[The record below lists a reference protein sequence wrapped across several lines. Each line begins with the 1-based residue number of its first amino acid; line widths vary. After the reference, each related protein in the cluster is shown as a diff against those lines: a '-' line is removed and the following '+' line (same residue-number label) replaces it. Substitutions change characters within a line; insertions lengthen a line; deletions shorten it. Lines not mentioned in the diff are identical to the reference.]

1 MNETNNLN
9 KVIYD
14 TASEME
20 RLGYSQESMH
30 YYWEVWKRYL
40 KFTNQTSIDRK
51 DMDSFL
57 NQTYSISNNSN
68 KTTRYQRGAIRAMN
82 VLHYYNEMGKI
93 YIRFPLSNPTLTRTA
108 LDPILILFQTYLRE
122 AGYASS
128 TIHMH
133 ERVIRNFL
141 NSTVNAFGV
150 TDISTIGTEHIS
162 SFILEITGHRGKV
175 SYELNSLRVFFRYL
189 YVNGMHDTD
198 LTLFLP
204 ASNKLKSREHLP
216 SVWED
221 NDIVS
226 ILSCIDRGNPTGKR
240 DYAMIL
246 LALRLGLRGS
256 DIKGLK
262 LFDINWEQD
271 IINIVQQKTKEPVV
285 LPLSIEVG
293 SAIVDYLKNGR
304 PISKQPYV
312 FLALRAPYN
321 PLPHDNH
328 LHQILNKYVRKTGIM
343 ITADRS
349 HGMHSMRHTLASKLL
364 KQRTPLSVISGILGH
379 RDTNTTVE
387 YLRVDIEQLRSCTLG
402 QEVQYE
408 K

>member
-9 KVIYD
+9 QVMHD
-14 TASEME
+14 AASEMG
-20 RLGYSQESMH
+20 RLGYSHESMCH
-30 YYWEVWKRYL
+30 YWEVWNRYL
-40 KFTNQTSIDRK
+40 KFTNQISVNRE

-57 NQTYSISNNSN
+57 NQTYGINSN
-68 KTTRYQRGAIRAMN
+68 SKETTRYQRGAIRAMN
-82 VLHYYNEMGKI
+82 VLHYYNETGKI
-93 YIRFPLSNPTLTRTA
+93 YIRLPLSNPVPIQTV
-108 LDPILILFQTYLRE
+108 LDPVQILFQTYLRE
-122 AGYASS
+122 SGYADS
-128 TIHMH
+128 TIHTH
-133 ERVIRNFL
+133 ERVVKNFF
-141 NSTVNAFGV
+141 NSAVNAFGV
-150 TDISTIGTEHIS
+150 TEISTIGTEHIS

-189 YVNGMHDTD
+189 YLNGMHDAD

-204 ASNKLKSREHLP
+204 ATNKLKSREHLP
-216 SVWED
+216 SVWEND
-221 NDIVS
+221 DIVS

-262 LFDINWEQD
+262 LYDINWEQD
-271 IINIVQQKTKEPVV
+271 TITIVQQKTKESIA
-285 LPLSIEVG
+285 LPLSAEVG
-293 SAIVDYLKNGR
+293 FAIVDYLKYAR

-321 PLPHDNH
+321 PLPRDNH
-328 LHQILNKYVRKTGIM
+328 LHQILNKYIRKAGI
-343 ITADRS
+343 IISADHS

-364 KQRTPLSVISGILGH
+364 KQKTPLPVISGILGH
-379 RDTNTTVE
+379 RDSDTTAE
-387 YLRVDIEQLRSCTLG
+387 YLRVDIEQLRSCTLEL
-402 QEVQYE
+402 EVQHE

>member
-9 KVIYD
+9 QVVHD
-14 TASEME
+14 AASEME
-20 RLGYSQESMH
+20 RLGYSQESMCH
-30 YYWEVWKRYL
+30 YWEVWKRYL
-40 KFTNQTSIDRK
+40 KFTSQTSVDRD

-57 NQTYSISNNSN
+57 KQTYGINSN
-68 KTTRYQRGAIRAMN
+68 RKKTTRYQRGAIRAMN
-82 VLHYYNEMGKI
+82 VLHYYSETGKI
-93 YIRFPLSNPTLTRTA
+93 YIRFPLSNPVLSQTT
-108 LDPILILFQTYLRE
+108 LDPVLILFQTYLRE
-122 AGYASS
+122 SGYADA
-128 TIHMH
+128 TIHTH

-150 TDISTIGTEHIS
+150 TEISMIRTEHIS
-162 SFILEITGHRGKV
+162 SFILDITSHRGKV

-189 YVNGMHDTD
+189 YLNGIHDAD

-216 SVWED
+216 SVWE
-221 NDIVS
+221 NEDIVS

-262 LFDINWEQD
+262 LSDVNWEQD
-271 IINIVQQKTKEPVV
+271 TITIVQQKTKEPVA
-285 LPLSIEVG
+285 LPLLAEVG
-293 SAIVDYLKNGR
+293 FAIVDYLKNAR
-304 PISKQPYV
+304 PISIQPYM

-328 LHQILNKYVRKTGIM
+328 LHQILNKYIRKAGII

-364 KQRTPLSVISGILGH
+364 KQRTPLPVISGILGH
-379 RDTNTTVE
+379 RDSDTTAE

-402 QEVQYE
+402 LEVQHE